1 MDVKVILPEKVRHS
15 FDINVLLGNL
25 LENAIEAAGK
35 TERKYLSVHVKL
47 KRGILKVKIE
57 NSFESSH
64 ILYEE
69 QHGKDMVLKTTKPF
83 TEQHGIGLK
92 NVKKIVEKY
101 NGTMAVTT
109 QEGIFCVNLLL
120 YMARMENGL

>member
-1 MDVKVILPEKVRHS
+1 M
-15 FDINVLLGNL
+15 
-25 LENAIEAAGK
+25 
-35 TERKYLSVHVKL
+35 
-47 KRGILKVKIE
+47 KIE